1 MYWNFINQMK
11 NSISLGSL
19 ADPYSNVEKLN
30 LKDIS
35 LEQSLKML
43 KQMIEIRKAEEEIA
57 ELVESGEVKCPCH
70 FAIGQEAPAV
80 GVAYYLVKTDR
91 VFGAHRSHAHYL
103 TCGGDIFSLF
113 AEVLGRVSGSSKGMG
128 GSMHLYAG
136 KNGFAGSVPIVGG
149 TVPLAVGAALASK
162 LDGKND
168 VGVAFFGD
176 GACEE
181 GIIHESLNLASIM
194 KLPVIFVVE
203 NNLYSSH
210 LDINLRQPSDRTA
223 RFAEANMINT
233 KVVDGNNI
241 VEVSNAAREL
251 IKIAREGGGPGF
263 IEAVTYR
270 WLGHVG
276 ANPNV
281 DVGLRRSQNEIKAW
295 KKLDPIKRL
304 IEAMVSIGQEESKLL
319 ILEQSIANKVKQA
332 MKKAMSEPFPEN
344 KNLLDFVYSRK

>member
-1 MYWNFINQMK
+1 
-11 NSISLGSL
+11 
-19 ADPYSNVEKLN
+19 
-30 LKDIS
+30 
-35 LEQSLKML
+35 
-43 KQMIEIRKAEEEIA
+43 
-57 ELVESGEVKCPCH
+57 
-70 FAIGQEAPAV
+70 
-80 GVAYYLVKTDR
+80 
-91 VFGAHRSHAHYL
+91 
-103 TCGGDIFSLF
+103 
-113 AEVLGRVSGSSKGMG
+113 
-128 GSMHLYAG
+128 MHLYAG